1 MVSSIIW
8 LQLAD
13 LNDLTRRNGEQGF
26 GAGRH
31 EGQQIPHAIGFC
43 TEDDDGY
50 LPPGHVLLVLDP
62 AVAGEQD
69 VPPSFGYREELTVL
83 LRPVSCPTYG
93 FALMAHRGEHF

>member
-62 AVAGEQD
+62 AVAGEQTSHR
-69 VPPSFGYREELTVL
+69 PSASERSSPFFFD
-83 LRPVSCPTYG
+83 P
-93 FALMAHRGEHF
+93 